1 MAQPRLT
8 PVDFDP
14 FASAPPPSV
23 DSGSGPLV
31 VNVRPN
37 QRSAPELT
45 FTPVDH
51 DPFAAGP
58 GGDRAAPSGFASRAA
73 REGTDQQLRDGEY
86 LADAVRTRLQQDKA
100 SPLGRV
106 DAYMRGVASW
116 VPGVDFRREVTLGF
130 H

>member
-14 FASAPPPSV
+14 FASAPPPAV

-37 QRSAPELT
+37 QRSAPELS

-51 DPFAAGP
+51 DPFA
-58 GGDRAAPSGFASRAA
+58 GGSGGGAPTGFAGRAA
-73 REGTDQQLRDGEY
+73 REGTEEQ
-86 LADAVRTRLQQDKA
+86 A
-100 SPLGRV
+100 
-106 DAYMRGVASW
+106 
-116 VPGVDFRREVTLGF
+116 
-130 H
+130 